1 MGDEPVAYRIRRG
14 PAVLG
19 ALYFLVLVLVGVKF
33 VLDPSESARLSPEA
47 MRVLGAVCVPLGIY
61 HFLKFAW
68 LAHARPVGLR
78 LDREGMSGYFFRQPL
93 AWSDLAALGRGRANR
108 FGRVKLRPKDRVAE
122 RYSAN
127 AWWRITDRE
136 QTRWPIV
143 IPGFLIGLTRNEMVA
158 LLRQWHLRHVD
169 QSADAE

>member
-1 MGDEPVAYRIRRG
+1 M
-14 PAVLG
+14 
-19 ALYFLVLVLVGVKF
+19 
-33 VLDPSESARLSPEA
+33 ARLCP
-47 MRVLGAVCVPLGIY
+47 
-61 HFLKFAW
+61 
-68 LAHARPVGLR
+68 ARGVAAGSQ
-78 LDREGMSGYFFRQPL
+78 GHVGYFFRHPL

-122 RYSAN
+122 RYMSN

-143 IPGFLIGLTRNEMVA
+143 IPGFLIGLTRNEMMA

>member
-1 MGDEPVAYRIRRG
+1 MGDEPVVYRIRRG
-14 PAVLG
+14 PAILQVAFFLILVCCSMKFALDPLEDARRGPEVQRIIGVLG
-19 ALYFLVLVLVGVKF
+19 IL
-33 VLDPSESARLSPEA
+33 
-47 MRVLGAVCVPLGIY
+47 LGIY
-61 HFLKFAW
+61 HAPKFAW
-68 LAHARPVGLR
+68 FAYARPVGLR

-122 RYSAN
+122 RYTFN

-136 QTRWPIV
+136 QERWPIV
-143 IPGFLIGLTRNEMVA
+143 IAGFLIGLTRNEMVA

-169 QSADAE
+169 QVADAV